1 MNSWCYDRQV
11 ISYAYWFTAGWL
23 KQEKY
28 WRSLYFDEAHEIPSL
43 TMNYLEKR
51 FDKKWASKVKVRM
64 PRFVSDIQVVLQ
76 ITVKK
81 WLENVIATMTE
92 EVLYLSE
99 RASVSGDTDMIK
111 RMIFLRGEVEI
122 LGTILYQI
130 ASKPDEMMVI
140 QNEHDDFTVAPLTS
154 GMFRG
159 FLERH
164 GFEKAVFTSA
174 TIGNPGTFMGGI
186 GFEKPSYHYLD
197 VPSQFAPESMPVYI
211 PKGTPKIGFK
221 SSEEALDR
229 QAKMIYDILLQCPTE
244 WSGFIHTASVKQ
256 SFSIA
261 NRLSAMDSDLAKR
274 LWVPSRESSSAKIE
288 SWRTQKM
295 LRPSTIA
302 VSWDFWTG
310 LDAFDEEINII
321 AKIPFGTL
329 DVLGKARMDKDKD
342 FYAWEAACKVE
353 QAAGR
358 NRRGEPEHYE
368 VEGEPTRRIC
378 VILDSNVYRVYNQFS
393 SLFKQR
399 ISCVKGQELTI
410 RR

>member
-1 MNSWCYDRQV
+1 
-11 ISYAYWFTAGWL
+11 
-23 KQEKY
+23 
-28 WRSLYFDEAHEIPSL
+28 
-43 TMNYLEKR
+43 MNYLEKK
-51 FDKKWASKVKVRM
+51 FDKKWASHVRVRL
-64 PRFVSDIQVVLQ
+64 PKFTSEIQVVLQ
-76 ITVKK
+76 ITARK
-81 WLENVIATMTE
+81 WIHGVIGTLRE
-92 EVLYLSE
+92 EVEYLVE
-99 RASVSGDTDMIK
+99 RAAESGDTDMIK
-111 RMIFLRGEVEI
+111 RMIFLRGEVETLGVI
-122 LGTILYQI
+122 LNQL
-130 ASKPDEMMVI
+130 ASRPDEMMVI
-140 QNEHDDFTVAPLTS
+140 LNDDNEFTIAPLTAR
-154 GMFRG
+154 MFRG
-159 FLERH
+159 FLESH

-186 GFEKPSYHYLD
+186 GFEKSAYHYLD
-197 VPSQFAPESMPVYI
+197 VPSQFTPQSMPVYI
-211 PKGTPKIGFK
+211 PKGTPKIGFG
-221 SSEEALDR
+221 SSEETLNR
-229 QAKMIYDILLQCPTE
+229 QATMIYDVLKQCPIE

-261 NRLSAMDSDLAKR
+261 NRLSAMDSELAKR
-274 LWVPSRESSSAKIE
+274 IWVPSRESSSAKIE

-295 LRPSTIA
+295 LRPNTIA

-378 VILDSNVYRVYNQFS
+378 IILDSNVYRVYNQFS
-393 SLFKQR
+393 SLFKER
-399 ISCVKGQELTI
+399 INCVKGQELVI